1 MKKRRWLSNTY
12 IGLVFA
18 FLYLPIGVLIAYSFN
33 ESKSRAVFTGFTF
46 DWYERLFHNE
56 VIIQSLINTLI
67 IAIVSS
73 LIATI
78 IGTAAA
84 VGINSMNK
92 WMKSAMMNLTYLPI
106 INPEIVTGVSMMLL
120 FVFLKLEFG
129 FTTLIIAHITF
140 GLPYVILNVLPK
152 LRQMDNFVYEAALD
166 LGCTPFLAFRK
177 VIFPEILPGIIS
189 GMLMAFTFSLD
200 DFVISYFTTGPT
212 SQTLPVTIFSMTRR
226 KVSPE
231 INALSTIIFIVVLAK
246 LLIVNF
252 KDLKKEKKVR
262 REVSL

>member
-18 FLYLPIGVLIAYSFN
+18 SLYLPIGVLIAYSFN

-231 INALSTIIFIVVLAK
+231 INALSTIIFIVVLAT

>member
-1 MKKRRWLSNTY
+1 
-12 IGLVFA
+12 
-18 FLYLPIGVLIAYSFN
+18 
-33 ESKSRAVFTGFTF
+33 
-46 DWYERLFHNE
+46 
-56 VIIQSLINTLI
+56 
-67 IAIVSS
+67 
-73 LIATI
+73 
-78 IGTAAA
+78 
-84 VGINSMNK
+84 MNK

-212 SQTLPVTIFSMTRR
+212 SQTLPVTIFSMNLR

-231 INALSTIIFIVVLAK
+231 INALSTIIFIVVLAT

-262 REVSL
+262 QEVSL